1 MDDTIIEIKELSK
14 SFSKKKVL
22 NNLSLFIPKGSV
34 YGLLGRN
41 GEGKTT
47 LLKCIAGLLKPSS
60 GTVSVLSDHPWD
72 FKEQT
77 KEKIGYVPQSDRV
90 YPWLTVRQLI
100 NYTASFYQ
108 HWNHQIVDKLLKEWR
123 VDEHEKFGILS
134 EGQAQKVSIILSL
147 GHEPE
152 LLIFDEPVASLDP
165 AARRQFLKT
174 ILGIVSNRECTI
186 FFSTHITSDL
196 ERVADH
202 VAVLKD
208 GNIDFCGELGQLK
221 DEVKRLRVVTQH
233 PIPEKYHLNGFI
245 FCESSN
251 NEAIITVR
259 SFKDEIKNQLEQEF
273 KAKVEIEDLNLE
285 EIFLEL
291 NRS

>member
-1 MDDTIIEIKELSK
+1 MDSPIIKIDELN
-14 SFSKKKVL
+14 KKFKTKNVL
-22 NNLSLFIPKGSV
+22 NNLSLSIPKGSV
-34 YGLLGRN
+34 YGLLGKN

-47 LLKCIAGLLKPSS
+47 LIKCVLGLLKPSA
-60 GTVSVLSDHPWD
+60 GQISVLSDQPWD
-72 FKEQT
+72 FLEET
-77 KEKIGYVPQSDRV
+77 KEKLGYVPQTDKV
-90 YPWLTVRQLI
+90 YPWLTVRQMI

-108 HWNHQIVDKLLKEWR
+108 HWNHQLVNKLLKEWR
-123 VDEHEKFGILS
+123 VDEDEKLGHLS
-134 EGQAQKVSIILSL
+134 EGQTQKVSIILSL

-165 AARRQFLKT
+165 SARRQFLKT
-174 ILGIVSNRECTI
+174 ILEIVSDRECTI

-208 GNIDFCGELGQLK
+208 GKIDFCGELGQLK
-221 DEVKRLRVVTQH
+221 DEVKRLRVSTRRPFPQ
-233 PIPEKYHLNGFI
+233 KYHLNGI
-245 FCESSN
+245 IHCESSD

-259 SFKDEIKNQLEQEF
+259 GFKNEIKTQLEREF
-273 KAKVEIEDLNLE
+273 EAKVHIEDLNLE

-291 NRS
+291 NK